1 MAIAIILFLL
11 ATGVLLSGLYWFF
24 QPGKKQG
31 DYYKNE
37 RLYSDA
43 WNRISGEKPRTD
55 NGSKSLNRSSRSSNN
70 SYKDSSDN
78 FLSDLI
84 LRTFRSRRSY
94 YRMVY
99 LKSNAWQRK
108 RYLVLKRDNWCC
120 VHCGRRA
127 TQVHHKKYARKIG
140 KEPIEWLESVCN
152 ACHNDLH
159 R

>member
-1 MAIAIILFLL
+1 MAIILFLL
-11 ATGVLLSGLYWFF
+11 AIAVLLAGLNWYFK
-24 QPGKKQG
+24 PYKKQN

-37 RLYSDA
+37 RLFSDA
-43 WNRISGEKPRTD
+43 WTRISEEKARTD
-55 NGSKSLNRSSRSSNN
+55 DGSNSLNRPGRSSNN
-70 SYKDSSDN
+70 NYKDSSDN
-78 FLSDLI
+78 VLSDLI
-84 LRTFRSRRSY
+84 LRTFKSRRSY
-94 YRMVY
+94 YREVY

-108 RYLVLKRDNWCC
+108 RYVVLRRDNWCC

-152 ACHNDLH
+152 ACHDDLH